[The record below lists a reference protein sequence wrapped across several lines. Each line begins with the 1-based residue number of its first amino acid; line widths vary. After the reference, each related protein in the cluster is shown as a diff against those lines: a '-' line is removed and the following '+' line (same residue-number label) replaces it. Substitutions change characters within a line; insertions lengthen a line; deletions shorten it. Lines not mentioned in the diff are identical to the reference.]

1 MLFKFKSKACADLI
15 MLEADGR
22 RILKAMIG
30 DDPAQGIVRVAD
42 LAATLARLDAAVA
55 QDEARRKALAEKAAA
70 RQAGHQ
76 AGQEVSED
84 EEAVLPAVRLAQRA
98 APMQQMIRRC
108 MAEEADLVWG
118 V

>member
-30 DDPAQGIVRVAD
+30 DDTVRGIVRAAD

-55 QDEARRKALAEKAAA
+55 QDEAQRKALAEKATA
-70 RQAGHQ
+70 RQM
-76 AGQEVSED
+76 GQEVTED
-84 EEAVLPAVRLAQRA
+84 EEVALPAVRLAQRA

-108 MAEEADLVWG
+108 MTEEADLVWG

>member
-22 RILKAMIG
+22 RILQAMIG
-30 DDPAQGIVRVAD
+30 DDPVKGIVRRSD
-42 LAATLARLDAAVA
+42 LQQALARLDAAVV
-55 QDEARRKALAEKAAA
+55 QDEALRQVQAEKAVA
-70 RQAGHQ
+70 RDP
-76 AGQEVSED
+76 GQEAEVD
-84 EEAVLPAVRLAQRA
+84 GQEAALPAIRLAQRA
-98 APMQQMIRRC
+98 APMQKMLRRC

>member
-15 MLEADGR
+15 MLELDGR

-30 DDPAQGIVRVAD
+30 HDPVKGIVVVQD
-42 LAATLARLDAAVA
+42 LSAVLARLDAAVA
-55 QDEARRKALAEKAAA
+55 QDEALRQAHAA
-70 RQAGHQ
+70 RAQARA
-76 AGQEVSED
+76 AGDDVPEDQEK
-84 EEAVLPAVRLAQRA
+84 EALPAIRLAQRA

-108 MAEEADLVWG
+108 MAEEVDLVWG

>member
-22 RILKAMIG
+22 RILQAMIG
-30 DDPAQGIVRVAD
+30 SDTVKGIVPVSD
-42 LAATLARLDAAVA
+42 LPQALARLEGAVA
-55 QDEARRKALAEKAAA
+55 QDEALRKAHADNAAA
-70 RQAGHQ
+70 RA
-76 AGQEVSED
+76 AGQVQAAENEEV
-84 EEAVLPAVRLAQRA
+84 ALPSIRRAQRA
-98 APMQQMIRRC
+98 APMLKMIRRC

>member
-22 RILKAMIG
+22 RILRAMTG
-30 DDPAQGIVRVAD
+30 DAPAKGIVQWTD
-42 LAATLARLDAAVA
+42 LPQALARLESAVA
-55 QDEARRKALAEKAAA
+55 EDEAQRQARRQEAAA
-70 RQAGHQ
+70 RG
-76 AGQEVSED
+76 
-84 EEAVLPAVRLAQRA
+84 EEATHEDPQAVRLAQRA
-98 APMQQMIRRC
+98 APMAQMLRRC